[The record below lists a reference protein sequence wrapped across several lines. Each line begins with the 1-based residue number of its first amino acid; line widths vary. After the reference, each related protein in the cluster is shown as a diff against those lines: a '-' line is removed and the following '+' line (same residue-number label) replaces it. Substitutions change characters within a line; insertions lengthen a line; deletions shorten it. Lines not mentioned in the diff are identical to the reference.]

1 MAKGFTINRPKARR
15 NPERLTLVNPRPRA
29 TSGWFST
36 SRSSST
42 SSPAENPKRKGQKKR
57 VTRLAKP
64 VGEKA
69 KSAGKKRSTK
79 KSSTRASRS
88 GAKKTQRQRRQ
99 PRTAAGKKKTV
110 AKKTVRYGRAVS
122 TRKKAAPKRKR
133 NAAPKRNASTKKAPR
148 GKVWRKGYVTST
160 GKRVKGAWVKK
171 PKRNPFDAQGR
182 YYTATVGTGKG
193 KRKAQTIPTKKQVE
207 AEAERRKRSRAAKK
221 AAATRAAKAGKKAA
235 PKRKPAKKAPKK
247 KRTAAKRRP
256 AVKRARSKTPRYY
269 RKSSGAPKAGMTWRK
284 GYTRKDG
291 TRVSGMWVKK
301 GGTKKRKKA
310 AAKRKT
316 TYKRK
321 PRVSAGRGRTKT
333 GKITVRRKKT
343 SYMSGGRA
351 GRYRVRTKAKR
362 YGKRKSYLRSYPKRR
377 RVQAKKKTYKRRYP
391 KKYVRRSRGGK
402 VWVKGYTRSDGVK
415 VKGHWMRKP
424 KRGRYAITGSGKAR
438 KIAANPGRKRKRNM
452 GRKKNP
458 YKRTGYKGGK
468 IRVKGY
474 SYKHPR
480 TGKIV
485 RVKGHSRKQWY
496 PKRYPR
502 RGKGSKWLK
511 QRDSYR
517 HGLMSKYEAKRFGF
531 AANPGALAMLPTKDQ
546 FMAVGKAAGVG
557 AIGFAGS
564 VAIGR
569 MFGRIGFI
577 DRTFGSWSPVVGNVL
592 GGLGMWM
599 AANAI
604 DNPRLNEMKPFL
616 VVGAGVAA
624 AVNLALNVIA
634 RGWVPQGYAAWFMPG
649 AGAVEAAPAAAVAP
663 DSPAAGLGQIDVY
676 EAALDGFGDIETDLE
691 RELERMSGDDGIF
704 GDQGVFGEYL
714 ETPMG
719 AMVEEAF
726 AGGGSG
732 GVGEYLE
739 TPMGEYLETP
749 MGAMVE
755 EAYAGMNEYLET
767 PMGEYLET
775 PMGAM
780 VEEAYAGMG
789 AQVEAAYAG
798 LGQASGNGN
807 GWAAFEQSIQANP
820 LMPGF
825 RSAVQSLVRKRI
837 AAGQPLDDAFYAKLG
852 RASAQLAKQKF
863 QQRVQQVQGRPT
875 DLPVERWKA
884 PLLRTSAPT
893 YKKNIGDPSMT
904 PGWPER
910 IPAAGPQ
917 AGEGIFFGTGDKDE
931 GVL

>member
-1 MAKGFTINRPKARR
+1 
-15 NPERLTLVNPRPRA
+15 
-29 TSGWFST
+29 
-36 SRSSST
+36 
-42 SSPAENPKRKGQKKR
+42 
-57 VTRLAKP
+57 
-64 VGEKA
+64 
-69 KSAGKKRSTK
+69 
-79 KSSTRASRS
+79 
-88 GAKKTQRQRRQ
+88 
-99 PRTAAGKKKTV
+99 V
-110 AKKTVRYGRAVS
+110 AKKTMRYGRAVS

-133 NAAPKRNASTKKAPR
+133 NAGWKPKASSKKAPR
-148 GKVWRKGYVTST
+148 GKVWRKGYVTAS
-160 GKRVKGAWVKK
+160 GKRVPGRWVKK
-171 PKRNPFDAQGR
+171 PKRNPFDSKGN
-182 YYTATVGTGKG
+182 YYVATVGTGKG
-193 KRKAQTIPTKKQVE
+193 KRKAQTRPTKAQFEK
-207 AEAERRKRSRAAKK
+207 AAAAKK
-221 AAATRAAKAGKKAA
+221 AAAKKPAKKKAPA
-235 PKRKPAKKAPKK
+235 RKPAKKATAK
-247 KRTAAKRRP
+247 KRTTAKRRP

-269 RKSSGAPKAGMTWRK
+269 RKKSGAPKAGMVWRK

-301 GGTKKRKKA
+301 GGTKKRRKA

-321 PRVSAGRGRTKT
+321 RSVSAGRGRTKK

-377 RVQAKKKTYKRRYP
+377 RVQTKKKTYRRRYP

-438 KIAANPGRKRKRNM
+438 KLAANPGRKRKRNM
-452 GRKKNP
+452 GRKRNP

-511 QRDSYR
+511 QSASYR
-517 HGLMSKYEAKRFGF
+517 KGLMSKYEAKRFGF
-531 AANPGALAMLPTKDQ
+531 AANPGALAMMPSKDQ
-546 FMAVGKAAGVG
+546 LMAVGKAAGVG
-557 AIGFAGS
+557 TLGFAAATA
-564 VAIGR
+564 VGR
-569 MFGRIGFI
+569 MFSRIGVVNQYLG
-577 DRTFGSWSPVVGNVL
+577 TWAPAVGNVL

-604 DNPRLNEMKPFL
+604 DNPKLNEMKPYIAI
-616 VVGAGVAA
+616 GAGVAA
-624 AVNLALNVIA
+624 IVNVTLNVIA
-634 RGWVPQGYAAWFMPG
+634 RGWVPRGYAAWFMPG
-649 AGAVEAAPAAAVAP
+649 ASAVEAAPAAAVAP

-676 EAALDGFGDIETDLE
+676 EAALDGMGDIETELE
-691 RELERMSGDDGIF
+691 RELDRMSGDDGIF

-755 EAYAGMNEYLET
+755 EATAGMGAQVEAAYAGMDEYLET

-789 AQVEAAYAG
+789 AD
-798 LGQASGNGN
+798 NGN
-807 GWAAFEQSIQANP
+807 GWGAFEQSIQANP

-837 AAGQPLDDAFYAKLG
+837 AAGRPLDDAFYAKLG

-893 YKKNIGDPSMT
+893 YKKNIGDPSVT

-910 IPAAGPQ
+910 IPASGPAG
-917 AGEGIFFGTGDKDE
+917 GEGIFFGVGAKDD